1 MESEPMLAGAVI
13 SAILAAWHGLWQ
25 HIADE
30 AAVVRTGRRASAASA
45 WVLVEHDETLFAEP
59 HLTLNGL
66 LASGSIEGQS
76 WQWQAGQ
83 AVLTLSKAAPRHIE
97 VLFTAPQRFSASGP
111 LGRASAV
118 LWAEN
123 LRASLDLHQDGQ
135 VAKVALSGDGLTLIG
150 PDFEIGAA
158 EARLSSDDVGSGM
171 LRLELALATVSP
183 PATWRLGPPLDGPID
198 SASVIG
204 WIEGTGPPLPR
215 HAAAWREAG
224 GVLGIG
230 GFDLAWGPVAM
241 HGNGRANLDAALKP
255 EGRGRL
261 TLSGLDDALNAAAA
275 RALIS
280 PSWHQA
286 VSTAF
291 ERLAK
296 LRGDTDAQDITAR
309 LSMASGVLR
318 WAGLPLAVLPALGC
332 SETASC

>member
-1 MESEPMLAGAVI
+1 MLAGAVI

-30 AAVVRTGRRASAASA
+30 ATLVRTGRSSSAASA
-45 WVLVEHDETLFAEP
+45 WVLVEHDETLLAEP

-66 LASGSIEGQS
+66 QASGSIEGQN

-83 AVLTLSKAAPRHIE
+83 AVLTLSKTAPRHIE

-123 LRASLDLHQDGQ
+123 LRASLELRQDGR

-150 PDFEIGAA
+150 PDFELGAG
-158 EARLSSDDVGSGM
+158 EASISSDDVGGGM
-171 LRLELALATVSP
+171 LRLALSLAMATP

-198 SASVIG
+198 SASMVG
-204 WIEGTGPPLPR
+204 WIEGAGPPLPR
-215 HAAAWREAG
+215 DASAWREAG
-224 GVLGIG
+224 AVLGIG
-230 GFDLAWGPVAM
+230 GFDLTWGPVDM

-261 TLSGLDDALNAAAA
+261 TLSGLDDALDAAEAA
-275 RALIS
+275 ELIS

-296 LRGDTDAQDITAR
+296 LRGESDTQDVTAR
-309 LSMASGVLR
+309 LSMAGGVLR
-318 WAGLPLAVLPALGC
+318 WSGLPLAVLPALGC
-332 SETASC
+332 AETAAC

>member
-1 MESEPMLAGAVI
+1 MLAGAVI

-30 AAVVRTGRRASAASA
+30 ATLVRTGRSTSAANA
-45 WVLVEHDETLFAEP
+45 WVLVEHDETLLAEP

-66 LASGSIEGQS
+66 QASGSIEGQN

-83 AVLTLSKAAPRHIE
+83 AVLTLSETAPRHIE
-97 VLFTAPQRFSASGP
+97 VIFTAPQRFSANGP

-123 LRASLDLHQDGQ
+123 LRASLALRQDGQ

-150 PDFEIGAA
+150 PDFEIGAG
-158 EARLSSDDVGSGM
+158 EAQLSGDDVGSGM
-171 LRLELALATVSP
+171 LRLALTLAMVSP
-183 PATWRLGPPLDGPID
+183 PASWRLGPPLDGPID
-198 SASVIG
+198 SASAIG
-204 WIEGTGPPLPR
+204 WIEGTGPPLPGD
-215 HAAAWREAG
+215 AAAWRQAG
-224 GVLGIG
+224 AVLGIG
-230 GFDLAWGPVAM
+230 GLDLAWGPVAM
-241 HGNGRANLDAALKP
+241 RGDGRATLDAALKP

-261 TLSGLDDALNAAAA
+261 TLSGLDDALSAAEAA
-275 RALIS
+275 ALIS

-296 LRGDTDAQDITAR
+296 LRGETDAQEVTAR
-309 LSMASGVLR
+309 LSMANGVLR

-332 SETASC
+332 SEVVVC